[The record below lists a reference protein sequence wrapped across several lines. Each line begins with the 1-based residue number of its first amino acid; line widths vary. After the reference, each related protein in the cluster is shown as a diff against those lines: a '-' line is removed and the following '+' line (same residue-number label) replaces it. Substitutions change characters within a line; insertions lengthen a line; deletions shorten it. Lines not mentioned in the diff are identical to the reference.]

1 MKWIAVVAAAVV
13 ATTAAAEVPVQRVAD
28 DARVIDRVAEIS
40 KRDLP
45 DGLLKRL
52 VNEDIELLR
61 GKRAD
66 GTYEYATYE
75 RLEEGRIAQDFSV
88 QPRKDEELQRIELKG
103 SFIYRL
109 IVSSPTRRM
118 VVTRN
123 RRVWVDRI
131 DIEYIATGS
140 LPTRNHSVKV
150 EEWMSPGDVKP
161 IDLPEVARQATARV
175 YARGDAD
182 AGYGNLVLTLVQA
195 KVVDNADSPYA
206 EAVAAARAMLRAIDN
221 GEVPS
226 IRAMASRMYD
236 SLASMLDQPA
246 PRQPASAV
254 DVVAP
259 RIEPR
264 VEPRVDES
272 STSSREMHEELQEI
286 EDLLTGTESER
297 RQGLDKLHQVVRR
310 LRPR

>member
-1 MKWIAVVAAAVV
+1 MMKWIGVLALAAMSA
-13 ATTAAAEVPVQRVAD
+13 AAAEVPVQRVAD
-28 DARVIDRVAEIS
+28 DAKVIDRVAEVS

-75 RLEEGRIAQDFSV
+75 RLEAGRIAQDFSI
-88 QPRKDEELQRIELKG
+88 QPKKGEDLQRVELKG
-103 SFIYRL
+103 SFVYRL

-140 LPTRNHSVKV
+140 LPTRNQSVKV
-150 EEWMSPGDVKP
+150 EEWLEPGDVKP
-161 IDLPEVARQATARV
+161 VDLPEVARQATARV
-175 YARGDAD
+175 YARGDED

-206 EAVAAARAMLRAIDN
+206 EAVASARSMLRAIDN

-226 IRAMASRMYD
+226 IRAMAARMYD
-236 SLASMLDQPA
+236 SLASKLDQPP
-246 PRQPASAV
+246 PRQSSSAV

-259 RIEPR
+259 RVQPR
-264 VEPRVDES
+264 VEES
-272 STSSREMHEELQEI
+272 STSSREMYEELQEI

-297 RQGLDKLHQVVRR
+297 RQGLDRLHQVVRR